1 MDGTVKSYALTLTS
15 RQMAILGAL
24 LSRSRGWDEP
34 LELHSFVNICADSVR
49 DGWSDLEM
57 SVLLE
62 HLAGVALGE
71 GQPDHARRALRL
83 AKEAT
88 NGWGCYAKRNA
99 ELANISQL
107 HSEIA
112 AIEREMAQ

>member
-1 MDGTVKSYALTLTS
+1 MKHFTVTLTS

-24 LSRSRGWDEP
+24 LSRSYKWDEP
-34 LELHSFVNICADSVR
+34 LELQRFVNICGDAVR

-57 SVLLE
+57 GVLLE

-88 NGWGCYAKRNA
+88 NGWGCYAKRKA
-99 ELANISQL
+99 EHENIAHL
-107 HSEIA
+107 HREIA
-112 AIEREMAQ
+112 ALEREMR